1 MYMHI
6 SIYVYICMCV
16 CVCVCVCVYLYIS
29 CMLVRTKLHAS
40 QLKLY
45 GCQNISHTTA
55 SSASTTYDVGS
66 TS

>member
-1 MYMHI
+1 
-6 SIYVYICMCV
+6 MCV